1 MLHVLCFKYGFLHI
15 ISGLFAGLIDY
26 NFHCFRN
33 AIQEVFELKEQ
44 AKKKSVKYL
53 EAPPIANGY
62 MNGQTT

>member
-1 MLHVLCFKYGFLHI
+1 MLHVLWFKYDFCTL
-15 ISGLFAGLIDY
+15 SLFAGLIDY

-53 EAPPIANGY
+53 EAPPMANGY
-62 MNGQTT
+62 MNGQAT